1 MCTGTGRYVPA
12 AAAGMTSTGETA
24 RTATVP
30 AGEREVT
37 SWSWTDPEGLVYD
50 AANKSWQ
57 LTVSGGQNVAALLPC
72 TITVQV
78 QGNATG
84 ETSAPFG
91 NAEPVEQTL
100 AVSWDLPKVDSTLQA
115 GGYRLTASLP
125 EGYVLAE
132 GTQAPGLLLRV
143 TSDGTPTS
151 AETSAPVQQA
161 DDILTDTVSPVG
173 TTINLFDYWVTER
186 GEPDNVQWDSM
197 ENPADSGINA
207 NHVLHFGKGMSGG
220 ADDANEWT
228 ETAAP
233 RTGLVANKL
242 DGDGYPVLEV
252 GNKESLAYLF
262 NPESFD
268 GKQAYSNVGNLL
280 QVDDTGY
287 FYYDCK
293 ANFAEFSA
301 DDNAF
306 TLYGSKAVNSAGSS
320 PDGQFFPFNTYN
332 EVSGETIDSSSSVIN
347 HYFGMTMRTRFV
359 QQNGGHTTPTS
370 KLPVTYNFSGD
381 DDIWIFID
389 GVLVGDLGGIHNA
402 TSIEIDFSTGKV
414 HVYDDSSS
422 TDETHRLNNEYDEG
436 ETVYNGNSKGET
448 LASIFERAYG
458 AGNVPAGLF
467 AENGD
472 TFADNTYHTLDFFYL
487 ERGNTD
493 SNMAL
498 KYNLVNIP
506 ETDIVK
512 VDQNGEPVSG
522 AEFKLYDRAAY
533 AQNSG
538 VTPLASA
545 VTEADGSVVLLDP
558 DNTNRPITLES
569 LWEHVVEEGSG
580 ATTCDLMMV
589 ETGVPAGHRASR
601 EIPLQ
606 ILKENDASDDPFY
619 LLLSEDPWTT
629 GAYAMPKVMLTAPEE
644 TSIQVEPLS
653 DNSTISQNVLQ
664 KGDIQDGLLFAIV
677 EKKVGTTWLPV
688 HGDPLAGWT
697 VADELKAETVID
709 AAKATH
715 AQFAIDTTGSFR
727 AEVNSLP
734 GDILS
739 YSFFAGE
746 DMAEYRGAYFYST
759 AKTFDDITKDNTAT
773 VTNPEAFTRN
783 FSARV
788 YVSNII
794 NRFAVQKLDDE
805 GNPVNGATMAL
816 YANNQVTVDENGMA
830 TLNDESAEPLQTAT
844 TATLTKENAAIDLEG
859 ACIFTNL
866 NPGVYWVG
874 EQVSPEEPSDADPNG
889 YLKNNTLAKV
899 LVTDDGVFA
908 DAGKAGDG
916 VTVMR
921 GVGRLMRSMVQFAV
935 EGNIDVTLHNIV
947 AQARMGEVTTTG
959 EGDSAV
965 TTITWEDPIDE
976 SAIHLQ
982 YAGSGSETGVLDY
995 KTDEQL
1001 PAEELQNVSEYY
1013 TVDEGVPGLVVNQC
1027 AEHKVEGEA
1036 AWTPLVEDDNTPI
1049 DITPLFTGV
1058 NVVRIANQRVSGLD
1072 VTKTVLDADGATVDS
1087 NAEFTFTVRFT
1098 NPAGADGLA
1107 TPLTQEQANAAGM
1120 DVSTRSN
1127 DSGSFAR
1134 VEPVKVES
1142 DGSVEVIIQAGTT
1155 ARFFNVPVGLTYM
1168 VTEEPLDGYVL
1179 SDQSTGMT
1187 GTIEFSDQ
1195 GYVTT
1200 AEMKNIAVEGATET
1214 IDILKTVEGIET
1226 TDDFSFTIALSD
1238 DTDET
1243 IRDGVSVVRDGQL
1256 EQVDSEGVVIKPVE
1270 VTNDFIEGHTTNRAS
1285 SEQLVF
1291 TEPGTYVF
1299 EVKEVGKD
1307 GHAGTGGTVNG
1318 IRYSKDVYTVTV
1330 EVSENGDVA
1339 GFNATKTITKDG
1351 ESADVILF
1359 TNTYVPPA
1367 PATATIQAKKQLTGD
1382 PATLNAEQFTFEL
1395 RDQEDNLVA
1404 TATND
1409 ADGNVAFSPI
1419 TYDAAGEYHYT
1430 LSEELP
1436 ADDDTATPGTQQ
1448 DGFTYDETVYDV
1460 TVSVT
1465 ASEDTGALT
1474 ATVTYSD
1481 ADGTALTTAPV
1492 FKNEFTKQNGGDP
1505 VIPDEPDPDDPNPD
1519 TPDPDEPDPDT
1530 PDPDTPDPDTPDPE
1544 IPDTP
1549 DPDTPGTPD
1558 EPDPNTPVD
1567 KIPGTGDAIPAMVAG
1582 VAALGA
1588 VCIAGAVVLKKRSE

>member
-1 MCTGTGRYVPA
+1 MALLAVLLACP
-12 AAAGMTSTGETA
+12 
-24 RTATVP
+24 
-30 AGEREVT
+30 
-37 SWSWTDPEGLVYD
+37 
-50 AANKSWQ
+50 
-57 LTVSGGQNVAALLPC
+57 VAAIAVEGDTDTQPG
-72 TITVQV
+72 TVQ
-78 QGNATG
+78 GFT
-84 ETSAPFG
+84 
-91 NAEPVEQTL
+91 
-100 AVSWDLPKVDSTLQA
+100 
-115 GGYRLTASLP
+115 
-125 EGYVLAE
+125 
-132 GTQAPGLLLRV
+132 PG
-143 TSDGTPTS
+143 
-151 AETSAPVQQA
+151 
-161 DDILTDTVSPVG
+161 G

-306 TLYGSKAVNSAGSS
+306 TLHGSKAVNSAGSS
-320 PDGQFFPFNTYN
+320 PNGQFFPFNTYN

-422 TDETHRLNNEYDEG
+422 TDETHRLNNKWDQG
-436 ETVYNGNSKGET
+436 ETVYNGNSQGET
-448 LASIFERAYG
+448 LKSIFERVYG

-467 AENGD
+467 AEDGN
-472 TFADNTYHTLDFFYL
+472 TFADNTYHTLDFFFL

-493 SNMAL
+493 SNMTL

-512 VDQNGEPVSG
+512 VDQDGEPVAG
-522 AEFKLYDRAAY
+522 AEFKLYDRVAY
-533 AQNSG
+533 AQSNE
-538 VTPLASA
+538 VTPLATA
-545 VTEADGSVVLLDP
+545 VTEDDGSVVLLDP
-558 DNTNRPITLES
+558 NNTNRPITLES
-569 LWEHVVEEGSG
+569 LWGHVVGEEGD
-580 ATTCDLMMV
+580 ATTCDLMLV
-589 ETGVPAGHRASR
+589 ETDVPAGHRVAQK
-601 EIPLQ
+601 IPLQ
-606 ILKENDASDDPFY
+606 ILKKEKTEGDPFY
-619 LLLSEDPWTT
+619 LLLSKDPWTT

-653 DNSTISQNVLQ
+653 DNSTISQDVLQ

-677 EKKVGTTWLPV
+677 EKKVGDGWLPV
-688 HGDPLAGWT
+688 YGDPLNGWA
-697 VADELKAETVID
+697 VAETLDASTVIA

-715 AQFAIDTTGSFR
+715 AQFALDTTGSFR

-734 GDILS
+734 GDILK
-739 YSFFAGE
+739 YSFFTGE
-746 DMAEYRGAYFYST
+746 KDAEYRGAYFYST
-759 AKTFDDITKDNTAT
+759 AKTFDGIEKENTAT

-794 NRFAVQKLDDE
+794 NRFAVQKLDE
-805 GNPVNGATMAL
+805 KGSPVEDATMAL
-816 YANNQVTVDENGMA
+816 YTNDQVTVDKNGVA

-874 EQVSPEEPSDADPNG
+874 EQVSPKEPSDADPNG

-921 GVGRLMRSMVQFAV
+921 GVGRVMRSMVQFAV
-935 EGNIDVTLHNIV
+935 ADDIDVTLHNIV
-947 AQARMGEVTTTG
+947 AQARMGTVVTN
-959 EGDSAV
+959 EAGDTSIEWGAP
-965 TTITWEDPIDE
+965 DPE
-976 SAIHLQ
+976 SELHLQ
-982 YAGSGSETGVLDY
+982 YAGDGDRVLDY
-995 KTDEQL
+995 TTD
-1001 PAEELQNVSEYY
+1001 ASVSDEELQSASEYY

-1027 AEHKVEGEA
+1027 AKHKVEGEA
-1036 AWTPLVEDDNTPI
+1036 AWTNLGNT
-1049 DITPLFTGV
+1049 DITSLFTGV
-1058 NVVRIANQRVSGLD
+1058 NVVQIANQRVSGLD
-1072 VTKTVLDADGATVDS
+1072 VTKTVLDADGATADS

-1098 NPAGADGLA
+1098 NPVGADGLA

-1187 GTIEFSDQ
+1187 GTIAFSDQ
-1195 GYVTT
+1195 RAVAT
-1200 AEMKNIAVEGATET
+1200 AAVKNIKVDGATAA
-1214 IDILKTVEGIET
+1214 IDVQKTVAGTET
-1226 TDDFSFTIALSD
+1226 ADNFTFTIALSS
-1238 DTDET
+1238 DTDEDV
-1243 IRDGVSVVRDGQL
+1243 RDGVRVMRDGQL
-1256 EQVDSEGVVIKPVE
+1256 KQVGVDGVAINQVK
-1270 VTNDFIEGHTTNRAS
+1270 VTTDFTDGHMTNRAS

-1299 EVKEVGKD
+1299 EVKELVAAAKPNWAYD
-1307 GHAGTGGTVNG
+1307 NTLARKVTVNVKQDSDTDTQLTAEVA
-1318 IRYSKDVYTVTV
+1318 YDNSKAPQAGDQSVKDAAAFTNVYT
-1330 EVSENGDVA
+1330 
-1339 GFNATKTITKDG
+1339 
-1351 ESADVILF
+1351 
-1359 TNTYVPPA
+1359 A
-1367 PATATIQAKKQLTGD
+1367 PTTTAQIKAIKLLTGD
-1382 PATLNAEQFTFEL
+1382 SATLLADQFTFEL
-1395 RDQEDNLVA
+1395 LDETGKAIA
-1404 TATND
+1404 TAKND
-1409 ADGNVAFSPI
+1409 TSGNVSFDPI
-1419 TYDAAGEYHYT
+1419 TYDTVGTYSYT
-1430 LSEELP
+1430 LREICPET
-1436 ADDDTATPGTQQ
+1436 DDDAATPGIQQ
-1448 DGFTYDETVYDV
+1448 DGFTYDETVYR
-1460 TVSVT
+1460 VSVSVD
-1465 ASEDTGALT
+1465 ASEQGGLT
-1474 ATVTYSD
+1474 AVVTYNEG
-1481 ADGTALTTAPV
+1481 ADGTTGDAVKTPV
-1492 FKNEFTKQNGGDP
+1492 FENTYTKQGGDP
-1505 VIPDEPDPDDPNPD
+1505 II
-1519 TPDPDEPDPDT
+1519 PDEPDPDT
-1530 PDPDTPDPDTPDPE
+1530 PDPDTPDPDDPD
-1544 IPDTP
+1544 PDTP
-1549 DPDTPGTPD
+1549 DPDTPDTPD
-1558 EPDPNTPVD
+1558 TPEPDAPDTPDKPDTDEPED
-1567 KIPGTGDAIPAMVAG
+1567 KIPGTGDAMPAMVAG

>member
-1 MCTGTGRYVPA
+1 MALLAVLLACP
-12 AAAGMTSTGETA
+12 
-24 RTATVP
+24 
-30 AGEREVT
+30 
-37 SWSWTDPEGLVYD
+37 
-50 AANKSWQ
+50 
-57 LTVSGGQNVAALLPC
+57 VAAIAVEGDVE
-72 TITVQV
+72 TRADTVQ
-78 QGNATG
+78 GFT
-84 ETSAPFG
+84 
-91 NAEPVEQTL
+91 
-100 AVSWDLPKVDSTLQA
+100 
-115 GGYRLTASLP
+115 
-125 EGYVLAE
+125 
-132 GTQAPGLLLRV
+132 PG
-143 TSDGTPTS
+143 
-151 AETSAPVQQA
+151 
-161 DDILTDTVSPVG
+161 G

-220 ADDANEWT
+220 AGGANEWT
-228 ETAAP
+228 GSAEP

-242 DGDGYPVLEV
+242 NEDGYPVLAV
-252 GNKESLAYLF
+252 GNDESLAYLF
-262 NPESFD
+262 DLNSSD

-306 TLYGSKAVNSAGSS
+306 TLHGSKAVNAAGSS
-320 PDGQFFPFNTYN
+320 PNGQFFPFNTYN
-332 EVSGETIDSSSSVIN
+332 EVSGETIDSISPVIN

-359 QQNGGHTTPTS
+359 QQNGGYTTPDTDQA
-370 KLPVTYNFSGD
+370 VTYNFSGD

-402 TSIEIDFSTGKV
+402 TSIEIDFSTGMV
-414 HVYDDSSS
+414 RVYDDGAKNDDAYKDTS
-422 TDETHRLNNEYDEG
+422 LNNEWDEG
-436 ETVYNGNSKGET
+436 EKVYNGNDQGET
-448 LASIFERAYG
+448 LKDIFERVLG
-458 AGNVPAGLF
+458 EGNISDGLF
-467 AENGD
+467 NGD

-498 KYNLVNIP
+498 KYNLINIP

-512 VDQNGEPVSG
+512 VDQNGEPVVG

-653 DNSTISQNVLQ
+653 DNSTISQDVLQ

-688 HGDPLAGWT
+688 HGDPLAGWK
-697 VADELKAETVID
+697 VADELNADTVIA

-746 DMAEYRGAYFYST
+746 DKAEYRGAYFYST
-759 AKTFDDITKDNTAT
+759 AKTFDGITKENTAT
-773 VTNPEAFTRN
+773 VTNPETFTRN

-788 YVSNII
+788 YVSNIV
-794 NRFAVQKLDDE
+794 NRFAVQKLNE
-805 GNPVNGATMAL
+805 AGEPVNDATMAL
-816 YANNQVTVDENGMA
+816 YANDQVTVDENGMA

-874 EQVSPEEPSDADPNG
+874 EQTPPQTPTVANPNG
-889 YLKNNTLAKV
+889 YLKNNTLSRV
-899 LVTDDGVFA
+899 IVNDDGVFA
-908 DAGKAGDG
+908 DAGEAGDG

-921 GVGRLMRSMVQFAV
+921 GVGRVMRSMVQFAV
-935 EGNIDVTLHNIV
+935 ADDIDVTLHNIV
-947 AQARMGEVTTTG
+947 AQARTGEVTTTG

-982 YAGSGSETGVLDY
+982 YAGSGSENGVLDY
-995 KTDEQL
+995 KTDENL
-1001 PAEELQNVSEYY
+1001 SDDELQNVSEYY

-1027 AEHKVEGEA
+1027 AKHKVEGEA

-1072 VTKTVLDADGATVDS
+1072 VTKTVEGSTTVDS
-1087 NAEFTFTVRFT
+1087 DAEFTFTVRFM
-1098 NPAGADGLA
+1098 NPVGEDGPA
-1107 TPLTQEQANAAGM
+1107 TPLTQEQAAAVGM
-1120 DVSTRSN
+1120 SLVTKDATETFGQGEQSIEIA
-1127 DSGSFAR
+1127 D
-1134 VEPVKVES
+1134 
-1142 DGSVEVIIQAGTT
+1142 DGSVKVTITADET
-1155 ARFFNVPVGLTYM
+1155 ARFLNVPVDMTYT

-1179 SDQSTGMT
+1179 SDKSEGMSGAITYNDKVAVAVADVTNIKVAGATAAIDVQKTVT
-1187 GTIEFSDQ
+1187 GTE
-1195 GYVTT
+1195 T
-1200 AEMKNIAVEGATET
+1200 A
-1214 IDILKTVEGIET
+1214 
-1226 TDDFSFTIALSD
+1226 DDFTFTIALSS
-1238 DTDET
+1238 ET
-1243 IRDGVSVVRDGQL
+1243 GEGIRDGVSVVRDGQL
-1256 EQVDSEGVVIKPVE
+1256 QPIGTESVTINPVT
-1270 VTNDFIEGHTTNRAS
+1270 VTADFAEGHQTQRAS

-1291 TEPGTYVF
+1291 TEEGTYIF
-1299 EVKEVGKD
+1299 DVKETVANTPPNWAYDTSSRKV
-1307 GHAGTGGTVNG
+1307 TVNVKQG
-1318 IRYSKDVYTVTV
+1318 SETDTQLTAEVTYDNSSAPQAGDQSVEDASAFTNVYT
-1330 EVSENGDVA
+1330 
-1339 GFNATKTITKDG
+1339 
-1351 ESADVILF
+1351 
-1359 TNTYVPPA
+1359 A
-1367 PATATIQAKKQLTGD
+1367 PTTTAQIEALKLLTGD
-1382 PATLNAEQFTFEL
+1382 PATLLADQFTFEL
-1395 RDQEDNLVA
+1395 RDEDGKLVA
-1404 TATND
+1404 TAKND
-1409 ADGNVAFSPI
+1409 ASGNVSFNPI
-1419 TYDAAGEYHYT
+1419 TYGTVGTYSYT
-1430 LSEELP
+1430 LREICPET
-1436 ADDDTATPGTQQ
+1436 DDDAATPGIQQ
-1448 DGFTYDETVYDV
+1448 DGFTYDETVYR
-1460 TVSVT
+1460 VSVSVD
-1465 ASEDTGALT
+1465 ASEQGGLT
-1474 ATVTYSD
+1474 AVVTYNEG
-1481 ADGTALTTAPV
+1481 ADGTTGDAVKTPV
-1492 FKNEFTKQNGGDP
+1492 FENTYTKQGGDP
-1505 VIPDEPDPDDPNPD
+1505 II
-1519 TPDPDEPDPDT
+1519 PDEPDPDT
-1530 PDPDTPDPDTPDPE
+1530 PDPDTPDPDDPD
-1544 IPDTP
+1544 PDTP
-1549 DPDTPGTPD
+1549 DPDTPDTPD
-1558 EPDPNTPVD
+1558 TPEPDTPDTPDKPDTDEPED
-1567 KIPGTGDAIPAMVAG
+1567 KIPGTGDAMPAMVAG

>member
-1 MCTGTGRYVPA
+1 MLNGGTMMFSA
-12 AAAGMTSTGETA
+12 KKTH
-24 RTATVP
+24 
-30 AGEREVT
+30 
-37 SWSWTDPEGLVYD
+37 
-50 AANKSWQ
+50 
-57 LTVSGGQNVAALLPC
+57 GGGASHNLIRALSMALLAVLLACPVAAIAVEGDTDTQPG
-72 TITVQV
+72 TVQ
-78 QGNATG
+78 GFT
-84 ETSAPFG
+84 
-91 NAEPVEQTL
+91 
-100 AVSWDLPKVDSTLQA
+100 
-115 GGYRLTASLP
+115 
-125 EGYVLAE
+125 
-132 GTQAPGLLLRV
+132 PG
-143 TSDGTPTS
+143 
-151 AETSAPVQQA
+151 
-161 DDILTDTVSPVG
+161 G
-173 TTINLFDYWVTER
+173 TTINLFDYWITGR
-186 GEPDNVQWDSM
+186 GDNDVVSWDSGH
-197 ENPADSGINA
+197 AHRGINKGHTL
-207 NHVLHFGKGMSGG
+207 NFGKGMSGG
-220 ADDANEWT
+220 AGNANEWT
-228 ETAAP
+228 ESAEP

-252 GNKESLAYLF
+252 GKKESLAYLF

-306 TLYGSKAVNSAGSS
+306 TLHGSKAVNSAGSS
-320 PDGQFFPFNTYN
+320 PNGQFFPFNTYN

-436 ETVYNGNSKGET
+436 ETVYNGNDQGET
-448 LASIFERAYG
+448 LKDIFERVLG
-458 AGNVPAGLF
+458 EGNISDGLF
-467 AENGD
+467 NGD

-498 KYNLVNIP
+498 KYNLINIP

-512 VDQNGEPVSG
+512 VDQDGKPVAG

-545 VTEADGSVVLLDP
+545 VTEGDGSVVLLDP

-580 ATTCDLMMV
+580 ATTCDLMLV
-589 ETGVPAGHRASR
+589 ETGVPDGHRASR

-606 ILKENDASDDPFY
+606 ILKENDASGDPLY

-629 GAYAMPKVMLTAPEE
+629 GAYAMPKVMLTAPKE
-644 TSIQVEPLS
+644 TQIQVNPLS
-653 DNSTISQNVLQ
+653 ETTTIAQSSLSAD
-664 KGDIQDGLLFAIV
+664 DIQDGLLFAIV
-677 EKKVGTTWLPV
+677 EKKVESADGTTWLPV
-688 HGDPLAGWT
+688 HGDPLAGWK
-697 VADELKAETVID
+697 VADELNADTVIA

-746 DMAEYRGAYFYST
+746 DKAEYRGAYFYST
-759 AKTFDDITKDNTAT
+759 AKTFDGITKENTAT
-773 VTNPEAFTRN
+773 VTNPETFTRN

-788 YVSNII
+788 YVSNIV
-794 NRFAVQKLDDE
+794 NRFAVQKLNE
-805 GNPVNGATMAL
+805 AGEPVNDATMAL
-816 YANNQVTVDENGMA
+816 YANDQVTVDENGMA

-874 EQVSPEEPSDADPNG
+874 EQMPPQTPTVANPNG
-889 YLKNNTLAKV
+889 YLKNNTLSRV
-899 LVTDDGVFA
+899 IVNDDGVFA
-908 DAGKAGDG
+908 DAGEAGDG

-921 GVGRLMRSMVQFAV
+921 GVGRVMRSMVQFAV
-935 EGNIDVTLHNIV
+935 ADDIDVTLHNIV
-947 AQARMGEVTTTG
+947 AQARTGEVTTTG

-982 YAGSGSETGVLDY
+982 YAGSGSENGVLDY
-995 KTDEQL
+995 KTDENL
-1001 PAEELQNVSEYY
+1001 SDDELQNVSEYY

-1027 AEHKVEGEA
+1027 AKHKVEGEA

-1072 VTKTVLDADGATVDS
+1072 VTKTVEGSTTVDS
-1087 NAEFTFTVRFT
+1087 DAEFTFTVRFM
-1098 NPAGADGLA
+1098 NPVGEDGPA
-1107 TPLTQEQANAAGM
+1107 TPLTQEQAEAVGM
-1120 DVSTRSN
+1120 YLITKDAT
-1127 DSGSFAR
+1127 GTFGQR
-1134 VEPVKVES
+1134 VQPVEVAD
-1142 DGSVEVIIQAGTT
+1142 DGSVKVNIKAGET
-1155 ARFFNVPVGLTYM
+1155 ARFLNVPVDMTYT

-1179 SDQSTGMT
+1179 SDQSTGSMT
-1187 GTIEFSDQ
+1187 GTITYNDR
-1195 GYVTT
+1195 GAVAVADVT
-1200 AEMKNIAVEGATET
+1200 NIKVAGATAA
-1214 IDILKTVEGIET
+1214 IDVQKTVTGTET
-1226 TDDFSFTIALSD
+1226 ADDFTFTIALSS
-1238 DTDET
+1238 ET
-1243 IRDGVSVVRDGQL
+1243 GEGIRDGVSVVRDGQL
-1256 EQVDSEGVVIKPVE
+1256 QPIGTESVTINPVTVTADFAEG
-1270 VTNDFIEGHTTNRAS
+1270 NMTNRGS

-1291 TEPGTYVF
+1291 TKPGTYVF
-1299 EVKEVGKD
+1299 EVKESD
-1307 GHAGTGGTVNG
+1307 AGAKPNWAYDNTLARKVTVNVKQDSDTDTQLTAEVA
-1318 IRYSKDVYTVTV
+1318 YDNSKAPQAGDQSVKDAAAFTNVYT
-1330 EVSENGDVA
+1330 
-1339 GFNATKTITKDG
+1339 
-1351 ESADVILF
+1351 
-1359 TNTYVPPA
+1359 A
-1367 PATATIQAKKQLTGD
+1367 PTTTAQIKAIKLLTGD
-1382 PATLNAEQFTFEL
+1382 QATLLADQFTFEL
-1395 RDQEDNLVA
+1395 RDEDGKLVA
-1404 TATND
+1404 TAKND
-1409 ADGNVAFSPI
+1409 ASGNVSFNPI
-1419 TYDAAGEYHYT
+1419 TYGTVGTYSYT
-1430 LSEELP
+1430 LREICPET
-1436 ADDDTATPGTQQ
+1436 DDDAATPGIQQ
-1448 DGFTYDETVYDV
+1448 DGFTYDETVYR
-1460 TVSVT
+1460 VSVSVD
-1465 ASEDTGALT
+1465 ASEQGGLT
-1474 ATVTYSD
+1474 AVVTYNEG
-1481 ADGTALTTAPV
+1481 ADGTTGDAVKTPV
-1492 FKNEFTKQNGGDP
+1492 FENTYTKQGGDP
-1505 VIPDEPDPDDPNPD
+1505 II
-1519 TPDPDEPDPDT
+1519 PDEPDPDT
-1530 PDPDTPDPDTPDPE
+1530 PDPDTPDPDDPD
-1544 IPDTP
+1544 PDTP
-1549 DPDTPGTPD
+1549 DPDTPDTPD
-1558 EPDPNTPVD
+1558 TPEPDTPDTPDKPDTDEPED
-1567 KIPGTGDAIPAMVAG
+1567 KIPGTGDAMPAMVAG